1 MSERT
6 RACATL
12 RLPTDRPLTTE
23 QLKRAYR
30 KAAIRW
36 HPHRTGGD
44 AVRYAEIQ
52 QARMLLEGALNVPE
66 PVPAPAAPAPASPP
80 TPTQPPP
87 PLAGVGGPARPD
99 PGELPEQY
107 SVRQHNG
114 DWKLCLELSVP
125 LRTLVEGGRIGF
137 VHTDGKRY
145 GVSLGAG
152 SWGGWAE
159 LPGLGLRPGTDA
171 LVVTVQPAFPRS
183 VPADAQ
189 KLISRGLAL
198 CPADHS
204 LMLHELMPE
213 LTR

>member
-6 RACATL
+6 LACATL
-12 RLPTDRPLTTE
+12 GLPADRPLTTE

-52 QARMLLEGALNVPE
+52 QARMLLEGSLGVPE
-66 PVPAPAAPAPASPP
+66 PEPEPAPASVPSPVP
-80 TPTQPPP
+80 TLPPP
-87 PLAGVGGPARPD
+87 PLAVSDSGGPRPD
-99 PGELPEQY
+99 PGELPKQY
-107 SVRQHNG
+107 SVRQHDG
-114 DWKLCLELSVP
+114 VWKLCLELSVP

-137 VHTDGKRY
+137 VHTDSKRY

-159 LPGLGLRPGTDA
+159 LPGLGLRPGVDA

-189 KLISRGLAL
+189 KLISQGLAL

-213 LTR
+213 LTK